1 MIDYYDKWA
10 YLKDRPISLS
20 RYPDGAEGSIFSARP
35 TSSATVSMPIRW
47 DQLSSIRPTDFNM
60 VNVPIAIKRTGDPWK
75 NVLEEKQDTNKILE
89 GVKQIE

>member
-1 MIDYYDKWA
+1 
-10 YLKDRPISLS
+10 
-20 RYPDGAEGSIFSARP
+20 
-35 TSSATVSMPIRW
+35 MPIRW